1 VKVDRTLVIPL
12 LRGLTRTLGTVVK
25 KVWGSVRL
33 QIVEGYVFYPSTL
46 AQALVT
52 AAETMVNFVHLG
64 ERRFK

>member
-1 VKVDRTLVIPL
+1 
-12 LRGLTRTLGTVVK
+12 VK